1 MYFMCRTVEHL
12 TGRLK
17 AANEGSGKSGQGDTL
32 GRLDAGIGL
41 CSPHSLPRLLAPSD
55 THAAACSL
63 DFSRSPQLYDTLA
76 LRDDEGY
83 EPLMQMWPYFRARE
97 SWQAILANKPTL
109 VVSCWKGIGKST
121 SLLCVSFI
129 G

>member
-32 GRLDAGIGL
+32 GRLNAGIGL
-41 CSPHSLPRLLAPSD
+41 CSPHSLPRLLAPSN
-55 THAAACSL
+55 
-63 DFSRSPQLYDTLA
+63 DTLA